1 MLGGEGGGVAD
12 YDGGGVAD
20 YDGGGC
26 GGGVSSDWIGE
37 QEKNHHNCY

>member
-26 GGGVSSDWIGE
+26 GGGVSSD
-37 QEKNHHNCY
+37 